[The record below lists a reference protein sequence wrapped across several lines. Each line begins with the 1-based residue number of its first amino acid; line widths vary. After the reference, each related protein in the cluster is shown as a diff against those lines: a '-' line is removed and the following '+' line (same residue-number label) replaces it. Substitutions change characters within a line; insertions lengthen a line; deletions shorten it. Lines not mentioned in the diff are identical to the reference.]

1 MRYETGTCLISYPGI
16 QNLTSQ
22 ISHLKS
28 KKKMKTYLLPSI
40 KLTLILIVLTA
51 GIYPLAIAGI
61 GKFTPGKGDGETIT
75 YKGRVVG
82 YANIGQKFTKDE
94 YFWGRPSAVDYNAAG
109 SGGSNKGP
117 SNPDYL
123 KQVEG
128 RIDDFLKHN
137 PDVTRSQIPAELVTA
152 SGSGLDPDLSPA
164 GAKVQ
169 VARVAKVRGLSV
181 DAVNKL
187 VDEHTEQPLLGLFG
201 PAKVNV
207 LKLNV
212 ALDGLKK

>member
-1 MRYETGTCLISYPGI
+1 
-16 QNLTSQ
+16 
-22 ISHLKS
+22 
-28 KKKMKTYLLPSI
+28 MKTYLLPSI

-51 GIYPLAIAGI
+51 GIFPLAIAGI

-128 RIDDFLKHN
+128 RIDDFMKHN
-137 PDVTRSQIPAELVTA
+137 PGVTRSQIPAELVTA
-152 SGSGLDPDLSPA
+152 SGSGLDPDLSPV

-169 VARVAKVRGLSV
+169 VARVAKVRGLSA

-187 VDEHTEQPLLGLFG
+187 VDEHTEGPWLGMFG

>member
-1 MRYETGTCLISYPGI
+1 
-16 QNLTSQ
+16 
-22 ISHLKS
+22 
-28 KKKMKTYLLPSI
+28 MKTYLLPSI

-128 RIDDFLKHN
+128 RIEDFLKHN
-137 PDVTRSQIPAELVTA
+137 PGVTRSQIPAELVTA

>member
-1 MRYETGTCLISYPGI
+1 M
-16 QNLTSQ
+16 
-22 ISHLKS
+22 
-28 KKKMKTYLLPSI
+28 
-40 KLTLILIVLTA
+40 
-51 GIYPLAIAGI
+51 
-61 GKFTPGKGDGETIT
+61 
-75 YKGRVVG
+75 
-82 YANIGQKFTKDE
+82 
-94 YFWGRPSAVDYNAAG
+94 
-109 SGGSNKGP
+109 
-117 SNPDYL
+117 
-123 KQVEG
+123 
-128 RIDDFLKHN
+128 
-137 PDVTRSQIPAELVTA
+137 
-152 SGSGLDPDLSPA
+152 DPDLSPA